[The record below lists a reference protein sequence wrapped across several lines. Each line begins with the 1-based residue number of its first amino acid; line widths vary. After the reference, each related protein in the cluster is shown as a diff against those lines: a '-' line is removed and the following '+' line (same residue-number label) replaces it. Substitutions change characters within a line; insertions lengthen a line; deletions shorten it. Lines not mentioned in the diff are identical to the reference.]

1 MPQQGGEATV
11 TLGSCSA
18 WANCPSPP
26 VPCTVHLNLP
36 LNEVQRAGR
45 SGPPKATSLQSHA
58 LRVYTIRGLIE
69 SRCSGNT
76 IEGHL
81 FLRIRCSRQ
90 SSVVFLLH
98 QIDAVLEP
106 MEEAADT
113 QDGDPMD
120 KDITQ
125 AAPSV
130 VNIAPNG
137 DVVLDVEFQNSRE
150 TLKSA
155 RKATASQVRPTS
167 VSSVPQPELKLRVKV
182 AYRVRLATLKLH
194 SKYFENLL
202 SDTRFQEARSIET
215 AFEKLSLKGVRAE
228 DAEAQEL
235 PWVKIV
241 DDDEATRSA
250 GREAAFGDLLRILH
264 HVDTVTKSFTFNY
277 VATLAVLADRFDCVL
292 AVSRYMPRLKPK
304 WPLTQPRS
312 PRDDGVGLTQHTEEV
327 LRQKILVAW
336 LLDQPLRLAAASRE
350 LIMYGSARWSAFPEA
365 DMHAYGATWWDL
377 QDDLESKYI
386 SSSCS

>member
-1 MPQQGGEATV
+1 MDETG
-11 TLGSCSA
+11 
-18 WANCPSPP
+18 
-26 VPCTVHLNLP
+26 
-36 LNEVQRAGR
+36 
-45 SGPPKATSLQSHA
+45 
-58 LRVYTIRGLIE
+58 
-69 SRCSGNT
+69 
-76 IEGHL
+76 
-81 FLRIRCSRQ
+81 
-90 SSVVFLLH
+90 
-98 QIDAVLEP
+98 
-106 MEEAADT
+106 DT
-113 QDGDPMD
+113 QDGEPME
-120 KDITQ
+120 KDTTKT
-125 AAPSV
+125 APLV
-130 VNIAPNG
+130 VNIASNG

-155 RKATASQVRPTS
+155 RKAVVSHARPAF
-167 VSSVPQPELKLRVKV
+167 VSSAPQAELKPQVKV
-182 AYRVRLATLKLH
+182 AYRVRLATLKMH
-194 SKYFENLL
+194 SKYFDNLL

-215 AFEKLSLKGVRAE
+215 AFEKLSLRGAKAE
-228 DAEAQEL
+228 DAAVKEL

-264 HVDTVTKSFTFNY
+264 NVETVTKSFTFTY

-304 WPLTQPRS
+304 WPLTQPRT
-312 PRDDGVGLTQHTEEV
+312 PRDDGVCLTKHTEDV

-365 DMHAYGATWWDL
+365 DMQVYGATWWDL

-386 SSSCS
+386 SFLLFLHPNQLS